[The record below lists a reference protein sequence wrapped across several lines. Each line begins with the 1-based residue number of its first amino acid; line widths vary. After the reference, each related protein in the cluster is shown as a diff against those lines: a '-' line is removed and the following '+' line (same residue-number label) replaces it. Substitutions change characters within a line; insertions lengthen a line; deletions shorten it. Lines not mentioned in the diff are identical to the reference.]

1 MTHEHGHGDA
11 HGRVRPHQHGHRDH
25 LADRDS
31 ARRVGIALV
40 LTAGFFAAELLG
52 GLIAGSLTLIAD
64 AVHMLAD
71 AAALGLALLGFRM
84 GGRPSD
90 ARRSYGYQRF
100 QVLTAFVNGLA
111 LVFIAGWIVLEAV
124 QRLLTPAPVRGGL
137 MLAVAAAGL
146 AVNLIAYRVL
156 HRGDRHNLNLR
167 SATAHVVSD
176 MLGSGAAVFGGLV
189 IVYGGWMTI
198 DPLLSLFVSALI
210 LHSAWKIV
218 IDSAHILLEGVPDW
232 LDVEEL
238 REALTGSIADVRD
251 VHHVH
256 AWCLSPREPLIT
268 LHAKVGPGADPT
280 RTLTDIKRLLAAR
293 FGIRHSTVQIEP
305 ENCADG

>member
-1 MTHEHGHGDA
+1 VARDHEHSHARLGHA
-11 HGRVRPHQHGHRDH
+11 HAHRHD
-25 LADRDS
+25 LADRDG
-31 ARRVGIALV
+31 ARRVAFALL
-40 LTAGFFAAELLG
+40 LTGGFFASELLG

-124 QRLLTPAPVRGGL
+124 QRLFHPMAVRGGI

-146 AVNLIAYRVL
+146 AVNLLAYRVL
-156 HRGDRHNLNLR
+156 HRGDRENLNLR

-176 MLGSGAAVFGGLV
+176 MLGSGAAVLGGLV
-189 IVYGGWMTI
+189 ILWNGWTPI
-198 DPLLSLFVSALI
+198 DPALSLFVSALI
-210 LHSAWKIV
+210 LYSAWKIV
-218 IDSAHILLEGVPDW
+218 TDSAHILLEGVPDW

-238 REALTGSIADVRD
+238 RAVLTGGIAEVRD
-251 VHHVH
+251 IHHVH

-268 LHAKVGPGADPT
+268 LHAKVGPGADHT
-280 RTLTDIKRLLAAR
+280 QTLMAIKRLLAAR

-305 ENCADG
+305 ENCADT